1 MPDTVDAK
9 YLIANYDLFLVL
21 EIVIFFSF
29 PNYFALTL
37 LFYLTPIFFSSLLLR
52 ILNLSVLNHFLFH
65 CYIIYKHIIKYFS
78 IKTTRALES
87 SVNGILSTR
96 KKMKSIIE
104 MM

>member
-37 LFYLTPIFFSSLLLR
+37 LFYLTPIFFFFSFTQDSESISSKPFPLSLLY
-52 ILNLSVLNHFLFH
+52 NL
-65 CYIIYKHIIKYFS
+65 
-78 IKTTRALES
+78 
-87 SVNGILSTR
+87 
-96 KKMKSIIE
+96 
-104 MM
+104 